1 MSNKKRWIIIL
12 IYAVSIIGIFFLGQR
27 IILDKTIPMDRLRI
41 YQYMCYFA
49 ILGVTHIFSRE
60 SIKQYKAEF
69 SIKNFIK
76 NFIKNI
82 IIGILIFVILFFVF
96 IFVSGFSVF
105 SMKIHMGI
113 PQFLYML
120 FFQICIVGA
129 TEEISFRGFLLR
141 EISAATTGNLGIFLS
156 SALFAVV
163 HIKFGLPTVILSTIF
178 GFILAALRRD
188 VRISLT
194 SLAIAHGLL
203 NALLIIISENVM
215 R

>member
-49 ILGVTHIFSRE
+49 ILWITHIFSRE
-60 SIKQYKAEF
+60 SIKQYRAEF
-69 SIKNFIK
+69 S
-76 NFIKNI
+76 IKNI

-188 VRISLT
+188 IRISLT

>member
-12 IYAVSIIGIFFLGQR
+12 IYAVSIIGILFLGQR

-76 NFIKNI
+76 NI

-113 PQFLYML
+113 PH
-120 FFQICIVGA
+120 
-129 TEEISFRGFLLR
+129 FLLR

>member
-49 ILGVTHIFSRE
+49 ILWITHIFSRE
-60 SIKQYKAEF
+60 SIKQYRAEF
-69 SIKNFIK
+69 SIK

-156 SALFAVV
+156 SALFAAV

>member
-60 SIKQYKAEF
+60 SIKQYRAEF
-69 SIKNFIK
+69 SIK

-96 IFVSGFSVF
+96 IFISGFSVF

-163 HIKFGLPTVILSTIF
+163 HIKFGLPTIF

-194 SLAIAHGLL
+194 SLAIAHGLV
-203 NALLIIISENVM
+203 NALLIIISESVT
-215 R
+215 

>member
-1 MSNKKRWIIIL
+1 M

-60 SIKQYKAEF
+60 SIKQYRAEF

-76 NFIKNI
+76 NI
-82 IIGILIFVILFFVF
+82 ITGILIFVILFFVF

-141 EISAATTGNLGIFLS
+141 EISAATTGNLGIFFVIGTICCSPYKIRS
-156 SALFAVV
+156 SYCNFIN
-163 HIKFGLPTVILSTIF
+163 HIRIYPCRLEKGCKDIF
-178 GFILAALRRD
+178 N
-188 VRISLT
+188 LT
-194 SLAIAHGLL
+194 GDSSRTRECTL
-203 NALLIIISENVM
+203 NNYQ
-215 R
+215 